1 MSSNLTR
8 FPAPSTH
15 STHIVPLPTTCHF
28 RKTLQSACVR
38 YSLTGTIP
46 AFQPESSRS
55 PPANICLC
63 PLRRLVDVHLKFKLV
78 PETLYITV
86 NYIDRFLAKTLEP
99 VRRNTLQLVRHRLL
113 SNLLLAVAPLHPLT
127 HSFSPYAHPRRN
139 RPRVSRRNRTFTLRM
154 TQRVEM
160 CRARPS
166 VRALWTACASMASR
180 STTICHASLA
190 MLRQVPVSTRPVT
203 FASTPLRS
211 WRDNFFNHTQ

>member
-1 MSSNLTR
+1 MSIDLISHAFL
-8 FPAPSTH
+8 APSTH
-15 STHIVPLPTTCHF
+15 STNIVPLPTTCHF

-55 PPANICLC
+55 RPANICLC

-127 HSFSPYAHPRRN
+127 PHTPSHPM
-139 RPRVSRRNRTFTLRM
+139 RTLAVTD
-154 TQRVEM
+154 
-160 CRARPS
+160 P
-166 VRALWTACASMASR
+166 ACPAE
-180 STTICHASLA
+180 TE
-190 MLRQVPVSTRPVT
+190 
-203 FASTPLRS
+203 PLP
-211 WRDNFFNHTQ
+211 